1 MLMMIVH
8 EQTYIYAYHK
18 GVLDDCGSG
27 SSHWQ
32 GHGHGREEEEEEE
45 EECVWEDTAL
55 HAFSCLVSCPLQM
68 YWYTAV

>member
-1 MLMMIVH
+1 MLTTKVCSTTVAAAAAI
-8 EQTYIYAYHK
+8 
-18 GVLDDCGSG
+18 G
-27 SSHWQ
+27 Q

-45 EECVWEDTAL
+45 EEGVWEDTAL